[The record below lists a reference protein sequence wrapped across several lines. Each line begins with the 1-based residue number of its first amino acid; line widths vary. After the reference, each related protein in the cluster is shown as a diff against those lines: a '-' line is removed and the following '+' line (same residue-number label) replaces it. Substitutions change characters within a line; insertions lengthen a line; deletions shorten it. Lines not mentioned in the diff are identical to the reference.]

1 MGMSSYPLALNTYFS
16 KKRSIAAGYTM
27 TICGFGPVVMP
38 QLITLFLYLYGVQGA
53 TILIGAIAGH
63 TFISALLLQPISW
76 HMKEEIIDEENHVE
90 EVQQEKG
97 SGAALLGKHAD
108 WYLDNI
114 HVFGNFRR

>member
-1 MGMSSYPLALNTYFS
+1 MSSYPLALNTYFS

-38 QLITLFLYLYGVQGA
+38 QLITLLLYLYGVQGA

-90 EVQQEKG
+90 EVKLEEG
-97 SGAALLGKHAD
+97 SGATLLGKHAD
-108 WYLDNI
+108 WRCDDTYM
-114 HVFGNFRR
+114 FSNFRR